1 MSQLIDSL
9 WRHFYF
15 VVMIRLI
22 SLPCLDK
29 LMFQRISWCKE
40 NSGNPHNELIE
51 LSFFNLFEI
60 IHLMNNSIILRI

>member
-1 MSQLIDSL
+1 MSPLIDSL

-40 NSGNPHNELIE
+40 NSRNPHNELIE

>member
-1 MSQLIDSL
+1 MSPFIDSL

-15 VVMIRLI
+15 VIMIRLI

-51 LSFFNLFEI
+51 LPFFNL
-60 IHLMNNSIILRI
+60 LILATLVGNHPSYE